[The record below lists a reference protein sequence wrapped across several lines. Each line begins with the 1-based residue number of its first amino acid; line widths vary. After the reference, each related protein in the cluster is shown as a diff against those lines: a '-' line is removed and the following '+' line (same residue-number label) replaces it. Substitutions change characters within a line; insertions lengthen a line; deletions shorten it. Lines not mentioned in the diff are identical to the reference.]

1 MPRPFHVKH
10 GEGKGLDPCSTTRVR
25 HVVTHCRG
33 GIDRSSL
40 LAGALLVM
48 DGASPEA
55 AWQAISEARGRNVPE
70 TDEQR
75 AWLTTFARARIR
87 DRTAA

>member
-1 MPRPFHVKH
+1 M
-10 GEGKGLDPCSTTRVR
+10 
-25 HVVTHCRG
+25 
-33 GIDRSSL
+33 
-40 LAGALLVM
+40 A
-48 DGASPEA
+48 GASPEA